1 MASESSL
8 SDTADLCSAVDCEKL
23 AACPIT
29 HNFTRPA
36 LSEESNLFL
45 LEGRTLAVD
54 YIINDNPRLE
64 LTSIFKQKK
73 VKFSDAVTSNLKA
86 QGMLDYICTFCEE
99 ISIEIYRRYLLI
111 RAIIT

>member
-1 MASESSL
+1 MECERLTMASESSL

-23 AACPIT
+23 AACPLN

-36 LSEESNLFL
+36 LSEERNLFL

-54 YIINDNPRLE
+54 YIINDNPRLD

-86 QGMLDYICTFCEE
+86 QGM
-99 ISIEIYRRYLLI
+99 
-111 RAIIT
+111 